1 MTRQS
6 LKTSDNITEVAGITL
21 ATKRKRVRQWD
32 VTHNRDL
39 RSYRGIPPEL
49 HAEITA
55 IADKLHIPTGDVA
68 RGRRHSQI
76 APEPAIGHWCARLRK
91 GPTTLRW
98 KRPIGIAVAR
108 PGISPP

>member
-6 LKTSDNITEVAGITL
+6 LKTADSIPEVAGITL
-21 ATKRKRVRQWD
+21 ATKRKRIRQWD

-49 HAEITA
+49 HTEITA

-68 RGRRHSQI
+68 RKFFEYSLEAYHRGDLKLT
-76 APEPAIGHWCARLRK
+76 PMLRPK
-91 GPTTLRW
+91 KMTLY
-98 KRPIGIAVAR
+98 
-108 PGISPP
+108 PGESTD